1 MDLQAIVDSCPPL
14 GQPIQKKNCKKKRKK
29 TLGCPPLGPPIQ
41 KQQETYLEAK
51 EI

>member
-1 MDLQAIVDSCPPL
+1 MDLQAIVDSCLPQGP
-14 GQPIQKKNCKKKRKK
+14 PIQKKICKKKRKK
-29 TLGCPPLGPPIQ
+29 TLSCPPLGPPIQ